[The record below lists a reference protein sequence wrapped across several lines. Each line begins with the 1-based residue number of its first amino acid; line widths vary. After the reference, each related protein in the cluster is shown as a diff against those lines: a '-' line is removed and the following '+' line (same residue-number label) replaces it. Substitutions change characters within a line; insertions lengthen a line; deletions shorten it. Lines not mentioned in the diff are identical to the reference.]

1 MDECFIQPMTYGKL
15 SHFQCFVIEKK
26 KKPQYICMKHI
37 WKSIC
42 GLNFE
47 L

>member
-26 KKPQYICMKHI
+26 KKAPIYLHETYLKIDQWPK
-37 WKSIC
+37 
-42 GLNFE
+42 F
-47 L
+47 